1 MTKALRSIPIIVATL
16 ALACSSQPPEQELPT
31 FGRYEGHESVVAAT
45 VAERD
50 LIPEGIARDA
60 STGKLYLSSFR
71 KSKIV
76 EVNAGTSRDF
86 IDEHAH
92 GFQAGVGMRVD
103 SRRRVL
109 WACSATAPH
118 MRDYDASAPAVK
130 GIYRFDLDSGE
141 LIGKLEQPQESP
153 LDIFNDLTLTPAG
166 DAFVSG
172 FGSRRIY
179 RVPASLDRAQVLLTL
194 PEGHYPNGI
203 DLSPRGQLLFVATS
217 GGVVVVDPGSADWYP
232 LAAPA
237 GESLAGIDGMY
248 FFKDSLVA
256 VQGERITRFH
266 LSDGYDRVERVEVLD
281 EGHPLFEQP
290 TTGVIDD
297 RFLYYIANSQFT
309 KFDEQ
314 FRLAKLDELQNV
326 VILRVPLE

>member
-1 MTKALRSIPIIVATL
+1 MTNALRSIPIIVATL
-16 ALACSSQPPEQELPT
+16 ALACSSQPPKQELPA

-45 VAERD
+45 VAEPD

-60 STGKLYLSSFR
+60 STGKFYLGSFR

-86 IDEHAH
+86 IGEHAH

-103 SRRRVL
+103 PRRRVL

-118 MRDYDASAPAVK
+118 MRDYDASAPGVK
-130 GIYRFDLDSGE
+130 AIYRFDLDSGE
-141 LIGKLEQPQESP
+141 LIGKLEQPQVSA

-179 RVPASLDRAQVLLTL
+179 RVPASLDSAQVLLTL

-203 DLSPRGQLLFVATS
+203 DLSPHGQLLFVSTS
-217 GGVVVVDPGSADWYP
+217 SGVVVVDPGSTDWYP
-232 LAAPA
+232 IAAPE

-248 FFKDSLVA
+248 FFKESLVA
-256 VQGERITRFH
+256 VQGERIVRFH
-266 LSDGYDRVERVEVLD
+266 LSAGYDRVEKVEVLD
-281 EGHPLFEQP
+281 EDHPAFDQP

-314 FRLAKLDELQNV
+314 FQLTEPGELQDV